1 MWAGT
6 WKQEYVLKERTSGLR
21 NNLGK
26 QKRKG
31 AVLLLSKLRPYAS
44 NAAAVGESFMRVLL
58 SLLSLSISPQ
68 FPVVLGVLEIACS
81 FFGVG

>member
-6 WKQEYVLKERTSGLR
+6 WKQEYVLKERRTSRLR

-31 AVLLLSKLRPYAS
+31 AVLLLNKLRPYAS
-44 NAAAVGESFMRVLL
+44 NAAAVRESFTVVLL
-58 SLLSLSISPQ
+58 SCLIEHLFSVCCGFRGTWKLLVASL
-68 FPVVLGVLEIACS
+68 E
-81 FFGVG
+81 